1 MFAQPTKSIAMN
13 VKSVPRM
20 FLAIALSLLGGLAFG
35 AEGPVNDKEAVT
47 SFQRL
52 WRESLAKKLE
62 SSPHFDLLSYL
73 HAEPGRVFARLQ
85 TSSESF
91 QRVSASL
98 SADEKKRLIVVG
110 ALADLKP
117 ERQVWA
123 VTNPGGGPGFEAYLD
138 AKDGHLIFLWV
149 VPEG

>member
-1 MFAQPTKSIAMN
+1 MN
-13 VKSVPRM
+13 LRSVIRM
-20 FLAIALSLLGGLAFG
+20 FLAVAISLLSGFAFG
-35 AEGPVNDKEAVT
+35 ADGPANDKEAVT
-47 SFQRL
+47 AFQRL

-62 SSPHFDLLSYL
+62 SSPYFKLLSHLY
-73 HAEPGRVFARLQ
+73 AEPGRVFARLQ
-85 TSSESF
+85 TSNESL
-91 QRVSASL
+91 QRVSGSL

-110 ALADLKP
+110 TLGDLKS

-123 VTNPGGGPGFEAYLD
+123 VSNPGGGPGFEAYLD

>member
-1 MFAQPTKSIAMN
+1 MN

-20 FLAIALSLLGGLAFG
+20 FLAVAISLLSGFAFG
-35 AEGPVNDKEAVT
+35 AEGPANDREAVT

-52 WRESLAKKLE
+52 WRESLAKKLD
-62 SSPHFDLLSYL
+62 SSPHFDLLSHLY
-73 HAEPGRVFARLQ
+73 AEPGRVFARLQ
-85 TSSESF
+85 TSSESL
-91 QRVSASL
+91 QRVSGSL
-98 SADEKKRLIVVG
+98 TEDEKKRLIVVG
-110 ALADLKP
+110 SLADLKP

-138 AKDGHLIFLWV
+138 AKNGHLILLWV